1 MWRITDDHWDG
12 WSFPHTPASSEYPF
26 GLRDEFDR
34 IAEWAP
40 YVKPGN
46 WPDPDM
52 LPEGYLGPHPG
63 KDQARPSAL
72 YAR

>member
-1 MWRITDDHWDG
+1 MTIGMGGPSRQK
-12 WSFPHTPASSEYPF
+12 PPSEYPF

-63 KDQARPSAL
+63 KDQPRQSAL
-72 YAR
+72 HPRRAAH